1 MNYTS
6 FIFAFQ
12 LCIILCSSGYYC
24 QAMFFK
30 EIEELKG
37 YFNASNPDV
46 ADGGSLFVDIL
57 KNWKEESDKT
67 IIQSQIVS
75 FYLKMFE
82 NLKDDDQRLQRSMD
96 TIKEDMLDKLLNT
109 SSSKRDDFLKLIQIP
124 VNDLQVQRKAINELF
139 KVMNDLSPRSNLRKR
154 KRRQNLFRGRRAS
167 K

>member
-12 LCIILCSSGYYC
+12 LCILLCSSGYYC
-24 QAMFFK
+24 QSIIN
-30 EIEELKG
+30 EQEDLKK
-37 YFNASNPDV
+37 YFNASNSDV
-46 ADGGSLFVDIL
+46 ADGGSLFLDIL

-82 NLKDDDQRLQRSMD
+82 NFKDNQLIQRSMD
-96 TIKEDMLDKLLNT
+96 TIKEDMLDKLLNS
-109 SSSKRDDFLKLIQIP
+109 SSSKRNDFLKLIQIP
-124 VNDLQVQRKAINELF
+124 VNDLQVQRKAISELLI
-139 KVMNDLSPRSNLRKR
+139 VMNHLSPKSNLRKR
-154 KRRQNLFRGRRAS
+154 KRSQNLFRGRRAS

>member
-24 QAMFFK
+24 QSIIFR
-30 EIEELKG
+30 EIENLRD

-46 ADGGSLFVDIL
+46 ADGGSLFIDIL
-57 KNWKEESDKT
+57 KNWREESDKT
-67 IIQSQIVS
+67 VIQSQIVS

-82 NLKDDDQRLQRSMD
+82 NLKDNQLIQRSMD
-96 TIKEDMLDKLLNT
+96 TIKEDMLDKLLN
-109 SSSKRDDFLKLIQIP
+109 SSSDKRNDFLKLTQIP

-154 KRRQNLFRGRRAS
+154 KRSQNLFQGRRAS